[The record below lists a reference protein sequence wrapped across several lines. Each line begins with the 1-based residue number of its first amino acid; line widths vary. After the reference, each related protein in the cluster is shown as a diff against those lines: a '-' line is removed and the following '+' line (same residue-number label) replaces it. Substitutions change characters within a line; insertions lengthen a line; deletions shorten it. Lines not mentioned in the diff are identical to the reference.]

1 MAKAFSKDMKLDLGT
16 FGGTKAC
23 HVLVDMMNHDVI
35 PIREKHRVLAFI
47 NDATLKFH
55 GVATITIE
63 SVRHQAMCLMK
74 DFYIGRIESMPYPDK
89 FKSYLR
95 NVINHHSRRALKGAI

>member
-1 MAKAFSKDMKLDLGT
+1 MAKAFSRDMKLDLGT

-23 HVLVDMMNHDVI
+23 HILVDMMNKDVI

-47 NDATLKFH
+47 NDATLKFN
-55 GVATITIE
+55 GVATIATE
-63 SVRHQAMCLMK
+63 SIRHQAMCLMK
-74 DFYIGRIESMPYPDK
+74 EFYIGRIESMPYPEK